1 LRANNGFV
9 SEILTQPFL
18 NTRANYLFD
27 KVGKMLRHFWSGH
40 MLTGLPCVPRFTPAA
55 QHQPA
60 SMLQP
65 IDDARSFSATIMIRQ
80 SAPVEKVYIS
90 GAGTAWRA
98 RRALFKR
105 QKSCWHE
112 YC

>member
-9 SEILTQPFL
+9 SEILTQPYL
-18 NTRANYLFD
+18 TRANYLFD

-65 IDDARSFSATIMIRQ
+65 IDDASHFRQRSSFVNLHLSRKFTY
-80 SAPVEKVYIS
+80 PVLEQHGRS
-90 GAGTAWRA
+90 
-98 RRALFKR
+98 
-105 QKSCWHE
+105 
-112 YC
+112 